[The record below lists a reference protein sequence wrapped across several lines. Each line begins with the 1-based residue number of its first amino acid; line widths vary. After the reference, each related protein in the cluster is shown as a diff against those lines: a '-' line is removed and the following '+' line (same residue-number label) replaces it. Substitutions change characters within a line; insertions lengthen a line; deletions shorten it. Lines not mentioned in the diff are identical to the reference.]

1 MSNDSHLHFFLFFLH
16 STHQRW
22 VTTQEKS
29 LKWFIFCFIMDVM
42 EWKIEENGTNA
53 STWVQFFFWELFL
66 SLPCHAWSTLRKME
80 KVCVMLNIHKEKKM
94 SDGFLLLNKLV
105 NHTEKKKNISKCRM
119 GAEVIHKNM
128 GVWELKTLKQL
139 LM

>member
-1 MSNDSHLHFFLFFLH
+1 MSNDSHLHFFLLFFTFDT
-16 STHQRW
+16 SA
-22 VTTQEKS
+22 VGNNIGKS

-53 STWVQFFFWELFL
+53 STWVQFFFENYFYLCRVTHEAL
-66 SLPCHAWSTLRKME
+66 YE
-80 KVCVMLNIHKEKKM
+80 KWKKCVWCSISIKKKM

-105 NHTEKKKNISKCRM
+105 NHTEKKKNLSKCRM
-119 GAEVIHKNM
+119 GAEVIHKNV